1 MTAKAITS
9 ILPSLSMEESLEITR
24 IYSVLGLLR
33 EDHPLITEDLFEMFI
48 IQRQR
53 RRLWAAG
60 IRPCREKSVL
70 PTAVS
75 YFWTS

>member
-33 EDHPLITEDLFEMFI
+33 EDHPLITARPFRNVHHTTTKAALV
-48 IQRQR
+48 
-53 RRLWAAG
+53 AAG

-70 PTAVS
+70 PTAGS